1 MCNHLE
7 TQNPFLFL
15 GSSMTEKTRQALPFF
30 SLVLAML
37 LWASSFVALK
47 LAFRGYH
54 PMQVIF
60 GRMFIASLC
69 FIVFIPAFRRVRWRR
84 RDLKYLLIMAVC
96 EPCLYFIFEAKALEL
111 TSASQAG
118 MITAMLPLLVAIL
131 AWSVLKENIRIQ
143 TLIGFFIAIIG
154 ACWLSVASEITTD
167 APNPLLGNFCE
178 FLAMVCAAGYTVPLK
193 HLSDHYP
200 PLFLTAFQAFLG
212 SLFFFPFLLVPGIG
226 FPLHLELNALLA
238 VVYLGTFI
246 TFGAYACYNFGVSRI
261 PASQAAGF
269 VNLIPVF
276 GVLLGILILGDRLT
290 TEQWL
295 ACGLVFCGVWISSR
309 RKVSILSGPP

>member
-1 MCNHLE
+1 
-7 TQNPFLFL
+7 
-15 GSSMTEKTRQALPFF
+15 MTEKTRQMLPFF

-69 FIVFIPAFRRVRWRR
+69 FIVFIPAFRRIEWRR
-84 RDLKYLLIMAVC
+84 HDLKYLLIMAVC

-131 AWSVLKENIRIQ
+131 AWSILKETIRRQ
-143 TLIGFFIAIIG
+143 TLIGFTMAILG
-154 ACWLSVASEITTD
+154 ACWLSVASEITAE

-178 FLAMVCAAGYTVPLK
+178 FLAMVCAAGYTIALK

-212 SLFFFPFLLVPGIG
+212 CLFFFPFLLIPDIG
-226 FPLHLELNALLA
+226 FPRHLETTPLLA
-238 VVYLGTFI
+238 VLYLGTFI

-276 GVLLGILILGDRLT
+276 GVLLGMLVLGERLNA
-290 TEQWL
+290 EQWL

-309 RKVSILSGPP
+309 RKITISPEPL